1 MKPINY
7 GLSFIAGKWTENQVR
22 FWVESRTRFIDDKN
36 KIIED
41 YYQCGSCKSEDT
53 FADRNLFLEDNYDF
67 TPVFGPDYG
76 VIFRR
81 KSYLNDNYK
90 TCPKAGDMWKGQTY
104 KLKEV
109 EHIKVLENNDA
120 IREATHNS
128 IPIVAQTE
136 IYNQEEGLRA
146 IIEYPVKTMNI
157 HDVKNLYQTDT
168 GPVLLPDLS
177 RKYER
182 VVDSI
187 QLAFVAFNTPEFA
200 DFVIEQPT
208 PIIKDGNELCKVY
221 HYSKTVSLKAKN
233 TLFAVL

>member
-22 FWVESRTRFIDDKN
+22 FWVESRMRFIDEKN

-67 TPVFGPDYG
+67 TPVFGPEYG
-76 VIFRR
+76 VIFRH

-90 TCPKAGDMWKGQTY
+90 TCAKAEDMWKGQTY
-104 KLKEV
+104 KLKEA
-109 EHIKVLENNDA
+109 EYIKVLENNEA

-136 IYNQEEGLRA
+136 IYNEEEGLRA

-168 GPVLLPDLS
+168 GPVLLPDLC

-208 PIIKDGNELCKVY
+208 PIIKDGNKLCKVY
-221 HYSKTVSLKAKN
+221 HYSKIVSLKAKN
-233 TLFAVL
+233 TLFAVS